1 MRRGK
6 RGRYVAGP
14 VLAKIEEYIDKGWGP
29 TQIYT
34 YLRDNINPPYK
45 APSLRTIQDIV
56 REKSGPDPSGR
67 WALNDA
73 DPDEATLILPALA
86 DVIQET
92 EGRRAYLTR
101 AQAELIGRIRRVAP
115 ELNGWAVYRLARLY
129 LFREGRGEPPS
140 DIEGFL
146 AFAPWRSQKQRDAYQ
161 RALENEWI
169 PEITS
174 MAPGLWREYGHEGP

>member
-1 MRRGK
+1 MVQRRK
-6 RGRYVAGP
+6 RGRYVDKATLD
-14 VLAKIEEYIDKGWGP
+14 VIEDLAARGLGP
-29 TQIYT
+29 TQIKNQ
-34 YLRDNINPPYK
+34 LGDD

-67 WALNDA
+67 WGLNDA
-73 DPDEATLILPALA
+73 DPDDAALILPALA
-86 DVIQET
+86 DIIQET